1 MLACCNVSAW
11 NWLTQ
16 VPASVDRAVAMASVT
31 SGKFALPLTE
41 DYESKQALNI
51 AQGTVT
57 SLRERLKQKE
67 ETLMRYENMLKQ
79 IRKDNEEELKR
90 RQDEIVALQGRI
102 NHFFVNGF
110 LSFLL
115 HY

>member
-1 MLACCNVSAW
+1 M
-11 NWLTQ
+11 
-16 VPASVDRAVAMASVT
+16 DRAIAMASVT

-67 ETLMRYENMLKQ
+67 ETLQRYENMLKQ
-79 IRKDNEEELKR
+79 IRAENEEELKK
-90 RQDEIVALQGRI
+90 RQDEVVALQGG
-102 NHFFVNGF
+102 NVFPFVQRVQCLEMF
-110 LSFLL
+110 T
-115 HY
+115 Y

>member
-1 MLACCNVSAW
+1 MSGCSFSPCSPVSASKC
-11 NWLTQ
+11 LLQ

-31 SGKFALPLTE
+31 SGKFSLPLTE
-41 DYESKQALNI
+41 DYESKQALNV

-67 ETLMRYENMLKQ
+67 ETLERYQNMLKQ

-90 RQDEIVALQGRI
+90 RQDEIVALQGGI
-102 NHFFVNGF
+102 DTSF
-110 LSFLL
+110 LSLS
-115 HY
+115 